1 MSSLE
6 SWSSERF
13 TLTVVPNRQE
23 VAVVPEGELDLAS
36 VDVLEREVRGLYARG
51 FARVVVDL
59 RRVGVVDSAGL
70 RMLVGLREEARS
82 LGHTLTLVPG
92 PSVVQRLFR
101 ITGTTAL
108 FDWRDD

>member
-1 MSSLE
+1 MRSAE

-36 VDVLEREVRGLYARG
+36 VGVLEREVRGLYARG
-51 FARVVVDL
+51 FGRVVVDL

-70 RMLVGLREEARS
+70 RMLVQVREEAKQM
-82 LGHTLTLVPG
+82 GHTLTLVPG
-92 PSVVQRLFR
+92 PSVVQRLFQ
-101 ITGTTAL
+101 ITGTSAL
-108 FDWRDD
+108 FEWRDY